1 MGLVIKKRVSLEF
14 LGDDYAEG
22 YLVFT
27 AIPTSELGVM
37 QEKAL
42 ELQKKEEDAG
52 ASLEFLKEE
61 VISRFVEG
69 KIPQDGE
76 LAEITKSN
84 ITDLPSDVFIEAWQ
98 QMNGKLSPKA

>member
-27 AIPTSELGVM
+27 AIPTSDMVALQAKASKL
-37 QEKAL
+37 QEK
-42 ELQKKEEDAG
+42 EDDAT
-52 ASLEFLKEE
+52 ASLTFLTEE
-61 VISRFVEG
+61 IISRFVEG
-69 KIPQDGE
+69 KIPQDGK
-76 LAEITKSN
+76 LVDVTKEN
-84 ITDLPSDVFIEAWQ
+84 LTDLSSDVFIEAWQ